1 MKIFR
6 GLTPYLSRKS
16 GDSDL
21 VTIFLLFTAALSSL
35 IPAFLHRVFFD
46 RVIPDRGRE
55 LIVPILILLVLVE
68 SAGVF
73 SRFQAD
79 RQLACRSRENRH
91 RRRIRLVDRLWL
103 LRISWFDAQGPGAV
117 IRHYDDAGLLGDM
130 RSVFIREIIGPALIL
145 LVLLPPMFVLQPV
158 LAACRITATVPAMI
172 TGFVFLNRDLQYERK
187 IWSVRK
193 RLTTDLF
200 RGARGVSTLKSGRG
214 GDGYARYLRSIMD
227 KLGLL
232 EEQRRILGAR
242 WEAVAAAATRVGGAL
257 ILVLAVFLVIEG
269 RLTFGSYIAF
279 SILSS
284 RSMAAMG
291 EFLGGIR
298 SLARTGNAVNRHQ
311 NLFLQETDEGPPSV
325 SLNPPSSGQG
335 GLNIAGLTFAY
346 PDSGKILRDLNLN
359 VMKGERVLLSGG
371 SGAGKSTL
379 FSIILGFYSP
389 LNGRISLSG
398 MSLIGCTAS
407 RRRELIGAVL
417 QNPSFFDGTVR
428 DNLCLYGAAPSD
440 RCLWA
445 ALEAAAADDI
455 VSGIP
460 GGLNA
465 RLTGEDSCLSGGQRQ
480 RLAIARL
487 MVRPPSLILL
497 DEPVNALDAAC
508 NERVRHSLAKAC
520 EGRTVLLI
528 SHDAALPLQVHRRLS
543 LTGGYIRESEI
554 GETDG

>member
-1 MKIFR
+1 MKLFQ
-6 GLTPYLSRKS
+6 GLTPYLSKEY
-16 GDSDL
+16 GESDIF
-21 VTIFLLFTAALSSL
+21 TIVLLFTAALSSL

-46 RVIPDRGRE
+46 RVIPDRSRE
-55 LIVPILILLVLVE
+55 LIGPILILLVLVE
-68 SAGVF
+68 LAGVL
-73 SRFQAD
+73 SRLQAD

-91 RRRIRLVDRLWL
+91 RRRIRLVDHLWR

-130 RSVFIREIIGPALIL
+130 RSVFLREIVGPALIL

-158 LAACRITATVPAMI
+158 LALCRITATVPAMI
-172 TGFVFLNRDLQYERK
+172 AGFGFLKRDLQYERK
-187 IWSVRK
+187 IWGVRR

-200 RGARGVSTLKSGRG
+200 RGARGISTLKSGRG
-214 GDGYARYLRSIMD
+214 GDGYARYLRSVMN

-242 WEAVAAAATRVGGAL
+242 WEAAAACTTRIGGAL

-298 SLARTGNAVNRHQ
+298 SLARAGNAVDRHRT
-311 NLFLQETDEGPPSV
+311 LFLQETDEGPPSA
-325 SLNPPSSGQG
+325 SLNPLSSGQG
-335 GLNIAGLTFAY
+335 GLNITGLTFAY
-346 PDSGKILRDLNLN
+346 PDSGRILQGLNLN
-359 VMKGERVLLSGG
+359 VMKGERVLITGG

-379 FSIILGFYSP
+379 FSILLGFYSP
-389 LNGRISLSG
+389 LNGRMTFSG
-398 MSLIGCTAS
+398 MSLTECAAS

-417 QNPSFFDGTVR
+417 QYPSFFDGTVR

-455 VSGIP
+455 VSRIP

-465 RLTGEDSCLSGGQRQ
+465 RLIGEDSGLSGGQRQ

-528 SHDAALPLQVHRRLS
+528 SHGAALPLPVHRRLS
-543 LTGGYIRESEI
+543 LVGGRIREDEN
-554 GETDG
+554 GETDA